1 MTSTSGPT
9 IESTSQLSFEISHL
23 SLRSWKSCISTA
35 QINAHATNPTHTP
48 ADFTSFTRLHTL
60 HIPSSA
66 GLNQVD
72 RQNQDRGM
80 LWRLPDD
87 HCTRKSAFL
96 PPNLSHLTMHFAW
109 PNTLFA
115 RGGADVA
122 QFPLLPENV
131 QIRRFE

>member
-1 MTSTSGPT
+1 
-9 IESTSQLSFEISHL
+9 
-23 SLRSWKSCISTA
+23 
-35 QINAHATNPTHTP
+35 
-48 ADFTSFTRLHTL
+48 
-60 HIPSSA
+60 
-66 GLNQVD
+66 
-72 RQNQDRGM
+72 M

-115 RGGADVA
+115 RGGAHVA

-131 QIRRFE
+131 QIRGFEWIEDLLGESGVTGVELVEVPPAKQCAYCEKVRGCW